1 MANEVTYSE
10 DVLDPEVL
18 APMVSAQ
25 LTAAQKFTPLA
36 QVDNTLQG
44 VPGSTIQFPAW
55 NYIGD
60 AEDLKEGEAIETSKL
75 T

>member
-55 NYIGD
+55 N
-60 AEDLKEGEAIETSKL
+60 
-75 T
+75 